1 MCELYAVNSRD
12 TVNIK
17 PNCDLFY
24 QHSIDHPDGWGLSF
38 WQRNAAIVY
47 RSPLRAL
54 DDTKYCAYLQKDLWC
69 TSAMVHIRLATVG
82 VMSSINCHPFRH
94 ADYSGRIWTFMQ
106 NGTAFQDSM
115 LEPYK
120 HLCRGDTDSEAVFYF
135 ILDAINRAIKA
146 KGRSLTKEER
156 IPIIEERIT
165 HLVQGNKMNLIFYD
179 TEQMYVHTNMKGTL
193 FYAQEGNTCSFM
205 TVPVNDRQPWQQ
217 LPLNRLLVYRDG
229 IRVYEGTD
237 HQKEFFEEMGAP
249 YIEAL
254 LKKIGKK

>member
-1 MCELYAVNSRD
+1 M
-12 TVNIK
+12 
-17 PNCDLFY
+17 
-24 QHSIDHPDGWGLSF
+24 
-38 WQRNAAIVY
+38 
-47 RSPLRAL
+47 
-54 DDTKYCAYLQKDLWC
+54 
-69 TSAMVHIRLATVG
+69 
-82 VMSSINCHPFRH
+82 
-94 ADYSGRIWTFMQ
+94 
-106 NGTAFQDSM
+106 
-115 LEPYK
+115 
-120 HLCRGDTDSEAVFYF
+120 
-135 ILDAINRAIKA
+135 
-146 KGRSLTKEER
+146 TKEER

>member
-1 MCELYAVNSRD
+1 M
-12 TVNIK
+12 
-17 PNCDLFY
+17 
-24 QHSIDHPDGWGLSF
+24 SF
-38 WQRNAAIVY
+38 WQRKC
-47 RSPLRAL
+47 LRLFIEAL
-54 DDTKYCAYLQKDLWC
+54 SEHWMIPSTVLICKKIYGD

-94 ADYSGRIWTFMQ
+94 ADYSGRIWTFMH

-135 ILDAINRAIKA
+135 ILDAINRAIKE
-146 KGRSLTKEER
+146 KGRPLTKEER

-193 FYAQEGNTCSFM
+193 F
-205 TVPVNDRQPWQQ
+205 
-217 LPLNRLLVYRDG
+217 
-229 IRVYEGTD
+229 
-237 HQKEFFEEMGAP
+237 
-249 YIEAL
+249 
-254 LKKIGKK
+254 

>member
-1 MCELYAVNSRD
+1 MAQ
-12 TVNIK
+12 
-17 PNCDLFY
+17 LF
-24 QHSIDHPDGWGLSF
+24 
-38 WQRNAAIVY
+38 
-47 RSPLRAL
+47 
-54 DDTKYCAYLQKDLWC
+54 K
-69 TSAMVHIRLATVG
+69 
-82 VMSSINCHPFRH
+82 
-94 ADYSGRIWTFMQ
+94 
-106 NGTAFQDSM
+106 DSM

-120 HLCRGDTDSEAVFYF
+120 HLCRGATDSEAVFYF

>member
-94 ADYSGRIWTFMQ
+94 ADYSGRIWTFMH

-146 KGRSLTKEER
+146 KADTLISRVCLLFFTYFLQQRFNIRRS
-156 IPIIEERIT
+156 
-165 HLVQGNKMNLIFYD
+165 HF
-179 TEQMYVHTNMKGTL
+179 
-193 FYAQEGNTCSFM
+193 F
-205 TVPVNDRQPWQQ
+205 
-217 LPLNRLLVYRDG
+217 
-229 IRVYEGTD
+229 
-237 HQKEFFEEMGAP
+237 KEFFLVICSFIDANTVSI
-249 YIEAL
+249 YQ
-254 LKKIGKK
+254 

>member
-1 MCELYAVNSRD
+1 MVYQCHGAYSPCHGRCYE
-12 TVNIK
+12 
-17 PNCDLFY
+17 FY
-24 QHSIDHPDGWGLSF
+24 QLSSVSS
-38 WQRNAAIVY
+38 R
-47 RSPLRAL
+47 R
-54 DDTKYCAYLQKDLWC
+54 LQWSYMDI
-69 TSAMVHIRLATVG
+69 MH
-82 VMSSINCHPFRH
+82 
-94 ADYSGRIWTFMQ
+94 

-165 HLVQGNKMNLIFYD
+165 HLVQG
-179 TEQMYVHTNMKGTL
+179 NMKGTL